1 MKRRRLFELLR
12 LPVSTGGIRLGR
24 SVDALVDGERRL
36 VGLEVVGG
44 DGRHR
49 FLPLGAAD
57 VGDEE
62 VAVASALVFLE
73 ERALAYYR
81 EHTQSA
87 RALGLRDAWV
97 EEDGTLSEALSAA

>member
-12 LPVSTGGIRLGR
+12 LPVSTGGIRLAR
-24 SVDALVDGERRL
+24 SVDALVADDRRV

-49 FLPLGAAD
+49 FLPLAAAD
-57 VGDEE
+57 VGDDE

-81 EHTQSA
+81 EHTRSA

-97 EEDGTLSEALSAA
+97 EEDGTVSEALSAA